1 MKEEFVTVG
10 RRKASVVRLVM
21 RPGTGKFEINTR
33 GIKDFFDRECHYI
46 EAISPLVIVEMVD
59 KFDIKVNANGGG
71 QTGQAGAVRLALARA
86 LVEYDES
93 LRGKLK
99 TAGLLTR
106 DSRMKERKKYGM
118 AGARRGYQ
126 FSKR

>member
-10 RRKASVVRLVM
+10 RRKASVARLVM
-21 RPGTGKFEINTR
+21 RPGTGKFEINNR
-33 GIKDFFDRECHYI
+33 DIKNFFDRECHYI
-46 EAISPLVIVEMVD
+46 EAVSPMVIVEMMD
-59 KFDIKVNANGGG
+59 KFDITVNANGGG
-71 QTGQAGAVRLALARA
+71 QTGQAGAIKLALARA
-86 LVEYDES
+86 LLEYDES
-93 LRGKLK
+93 LHGKLK

-106 DSRMKERKKYGM
+106 DARVKERKKYGM